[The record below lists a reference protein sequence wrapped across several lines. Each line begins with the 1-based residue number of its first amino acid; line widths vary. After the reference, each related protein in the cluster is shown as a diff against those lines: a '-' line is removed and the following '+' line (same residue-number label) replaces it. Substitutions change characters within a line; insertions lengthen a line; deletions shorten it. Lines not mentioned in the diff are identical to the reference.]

1 MKDESSTKT
10 QRILENFA
18 NSETSALQRLK
29 KMIDGKFY
37 TTKRF
42 DYKAQTWFRKRD
54 ASRENYENDA
64 EAFKVLDKMIS
75 PRPAA
80 LLSLMLTSL
89 WTLQLV

>member
-10 QRILENFA
+10 QWILENFA

-42 DYKAQTWFRKRD
+42 DYKAQTCFEK
-54 ASRENYENDA
+54 EMPA
-64 EAFKVLDKMIS
+64 EKTMKTMQK
-75 PRPAA
+75 
-80 LLSLMLTSL
+80 LSKY
-89 WTLQLV
+89 WIK